1 LQCVYKASKDGWSA
15 TNFHE
20 SVDLRGSALVVCLSK
35 SGKKFGG
42 YSPAGWMST
51 DDYIQSN
58 AAFLWFQR
66 GDEASRC
73 PVLPGGNA
81 ALYDYATSGPMFGA
95 ADLKIGEPKAAVMGG
110 FTGPGMED
118 TSVNAGNLKQ
128 GSSSVGGAYE
138 DVQNDWPIRG
148 KFQLVELEVYC
159 NANI

>member
-1 LQCVYKASKDGWSA
+1 MMRHQLLAIAVAIIAIYSAVVPVHSFGDVFSGITGRVLESLSFPSSTLDGTNIDPTKTSVDLQCVYKASKDGWSA

-66 GDEASRC
+66 GDEAIRC

-95 ADLKIGEPKAAVMGG
+95 V
-110 FTGPGMED
+110 
-118 TSVNAGNLKQ
+118 
-128 GSSSVGGAYE
+128 
-138 DVQNDWPIRG
+138 R
-148 KFQLVELEVYC
+148 
-159 NANI
+159 